1 MERCPWCLGNEK
13 MIRYHDEEWGVPVH
27 DDQKQFEFLMMEV
40 MQCGLNW
47 NMMIQKRE
55 IFRACFD
62 NFDFDKVSAY
72 GEADIERIMGTEGMI
87 RSRRKIE
94 AVIHNTRC
102 FQKIRAE
109 FGSFSDYIWG
119 FTKGK
124 TYLYMGHQKGSIPAR
139 NGLSDRISA
148 DLKKRG
154 LKYMGS
160 VTVYSHL
167 QACGIIN
174 DHWEGCYRYRELV
187 SCADVVRKRRE
198 QGELTETS
206 ILTKLREPRPSD
218 LDGFG
223 FLTIGKLLCV
233 QNRDR
238 PLHSPWMVER
248 PTVFFYGDHVFIGGK
263 EYLIGQCCV
272 DMMNLNEAVL
282 KKLRVGSR
290 FASLPRPTCSQKRQ
304 TAPQPLH
311 RKGWTLSGISYL
323 RCLSTEI

>member
-27 DDQKQFEFLMMEV
+27 DDRKQFEFLMMEV

-55 IFRACFD
+55 IFRGCFD

-72 GEADIERIMGTEGMI
+72 EETDIDRIMNTEGMI

-94 AVIHNTRC
+94 AVIHNARC

-109 FGSFSDYIWG
+109 FGSFSKYIWG
-119 FTKGK
+119 FTEGK
-124 TYLYMGHQKGSIPAR
+124 TYLYMGHQKGNVPAR

-174 DHWEGCYRYRELV
+174 DHWDGCFRYQELI
-187 SCADVVRKRRE
+187 SCTDVGRKRRE
-198 QGELTETS
+198 CE
-206 ILTKLREPRPSD
+206 D
-218 LDGFG
+218 
-223 FLTIGKLLCV
+223 
-233 QNRDR
+233 
-238 PLHSPWMVER
+238 
-248 PTVFFYGDHVFIGGK
+248 
-263 EYLIGQCCV
+263 
-272 DMMNLNEAVL
+272 
-282 KKLRVGSR
+282 
-290 FASLPRPTCSQKRQ
+290 
-304 TAPQPLH
+304 
-311 RKGWTLSGISYL
+311 
-323 RCLSTEI
+323 

>member
-27 DDQKQFEFLMMEV
+27 DDRKQFEFLMMEV

-55 IFRACFD
+55 IFRDCFD
-62 NFDFDKVSAY
+62 NFDFDKASTY
-72 GEADIERIMGTEGMI
+72 DETDIERILGTEGMI

-94 AVIHNTRC
+94 AVIHNAWC

-124 TYLYMGHQKGSIPAR
+124 TYLYMGHQKGIVPAR

-148 DLKKRG
+148 DLKRRG

-174 DHWEGCYRYRELV
+174 DHWEGCFRYQELIA
-187 SCADVVRKRRE
+187 CADVARKRRE
-198 QGELTETS
+198 QE
-206 ILTKLREPRPSD
+206 
-218 LDGFG
+218 
-223 FLTIGKLLCV
+223 
-233 QNRDR
+233 N
-238 PLHSPWMVER
+238 
-248 PTVFFYGDHVFIGGK
+248 
-263 EYLIGQCCV
+263 
-272 DMMNLNEAVL
+272 
-282 KKLRVGSR
+282 
-290 FASLPRPTCSQKRQ
+290 
-304 TAPQPLH
+304 
-311 RKGWTLSGISYL
+311 
-323 RCLSTEI
+323 